1 METNGHSGGQ
11 FASQHRTVD
20 QFIHSKHGNSKLTGA
35 KILTQYATGMQST
48 RSPSLSALIAC
59 VV

>member
-11 FASQHRTVD
+11 FASQHSTVD
-20 QFIHSKHGNSKLTGA
+20 QFIHSKHGKSKLAGA

-48 RSPSLSALIAC
+48 RSPSLFPH
-59 VV
+59 

>member
-11 FASQHRTVD
+11 FASQQRTVD
-20 QFIHSKHGNSKLTGA
+20 QFIHSKHGKSKLTGA

-48 RSPSLSALIAC
+48 HSPSLFPH
-59 VV
+59 